1 MSLPAIW
8 FRRLHRWLAGT
19 ISAGLL
25 MALVSGAALS
35 WNATSCH
42 VQEWVA
48 EEDALTLSVAEV
60 VLDLESSFITLDEME
75 VNTCGQWTV
84 TGQRQNGAYGN
95 WGLRPSNCELSHA
108 PTTANW
114 VKWMTSLHRSLFMGT
129 LGRLFVGLTAVLF
142 LLLLVTGAWLTLKV
156 HGFTGRSTGMW
167 HVDLGSLVLVP
178 CAILAFTGVAMSA
191 HRFGLWPDSPPL
203 SLHAGMAE
211 QRVLPA
217 PQFEVF
223 ENMPLAALQNLK
235 WPFALEEGEWFEVRL
250 KDGTQLEV
258 DALSGDI
265 ISKQIP
271 AMSQRSLDWL
281 GAVHTGEAHWF
292 WSILWFLSSVCT
304 LALGWTGFNIWNT
317 RRTTKPTHA
326 EVPGADADLDIVV
339 ASQGGTTWTIAKQWT
354 KVFEGNGIR
363 VNLCAMKAFRPN
375 LACRKVVFMAST
387 YGQGEAPEHLWS
399 WKDLLSTWEFH
410 PDAKAVVL
418 ALGDKKYRQFAQF
431 GHDLA
436 QELAGFQEL
445 PVLLHKVHRRTGAD
459 LLLGWQR
466 TLEHLVLPDLALNAA
481 DEWRNQRETFQVVE
495 RISAGQMVWLRFKP
509 VAPMEKQVESGDLMA
524 VCPPEGNHE
533 RMYSLSMFKD
543 QSAGMCVRIKPGGEC
558 STWLGSLNVGNVLDA
573 RILKNLKFHLN
584 TPKHGCRTT
593 FICNGS
599 GIGPFLGM
607 IESLQD
613 NSQATLVWGVKE
625 RNHTRFAEDIL
636 SQALNR
642 GALTRLEVVTSKEA
656 TNNLKHV
663 QGVFCSDE
671 DLASTAL
678 SGQGRVMICG
688 SLAMARD
695 IETMFQESHN
705 EAFQA
710 ARSEGRWQ
718 SDCY

>member
-60 VLDLESSFITLDEME
+60 VLDLESSFSALDEMK
-75 VNTCGQWTV
+75 VNACGQWTV
-84 TGQRQNGAYGN
+84 TGQRQNGAYGS

-129 LGRLFVGLTAVLF
+129 LGRIFVGLTAGLF
-142 LLLLVTGAWLTLKV
+142 LLLLVTGALLTLKV

-191 HRFGLWPDSPPL
+191 HRFGLWPDTPPL
-203 SLHAGMAE
+203 NTHAGMVE

-217 PQFEVF
+217 SEFEVF
-223 ENMPLAALQNLK
+223 ENMHLVALQNLK

-265 ISKQIP
+265 ISKQVP

-292 WSILWFLSSVCT
+292 WSVLWLFSSACA
-304 LALGWTGFNIWNT
+304 LALGWTGFNIWNA
-317 RRTTKPTHA
+317 RRATKSKRV
-326 EVPGADADLDIVV
+326 EMLDADADVEIVV
-339 ASQGGTTWTIAKQWT
+339 ASQGGTTWAIAEQWT

-363 VNLCAMKAFRPN
+363 VNLCAMEAFRPN
-375 LACRKVVFMAST
+375 LACRRMVFMAAT

-410 PDAKAVVL
+410 PDARGVVL
-418 ALGDKKYRQFAQF
+418 ALGDKKYRHFAQF

-436 QELAGFQEL
+436 EELAGLQEL
-445 PVLLHKVHRRTGAD
+445 PVLLHKVHRRADAD

-466 TLEHLVLPDLALNAA
+466 TLGHLKLPDLALNAA
-481 DEWRNQRETFQVVE
+481 NEWRNQRETFQVVE
-495 RISAGQMVWLRFKP
+495 RTSAGQMVWLRFKP

-573 RILKNLKFHLN
+573 RILKNPKFHIN
-584 TPKHGCRTT
+584 TPKLGCRTT

-656 TNNLKHV
+656 NNNLKHV
-663 QGVFCSDE
+663 QDVFCSDE
-671 DLASTAL
+671 ELASTAL

-688 SLAMARD
+688 SLAMAQD